1 MYAFE
6 ECALM
11 IKSQEAS
18 QYQKSRV
25 RINQFTHE
33 HALKLKTKM
42 EKEFM
47 GFQQMKD
54 SFFFFFHLFLL
65 VGLLYNIVVGFVIH

>member
-18 QYQKSRV
+18 QYQKSRE
-25 RINQFTHE
+25 RINQLIQDE
-33 HALKLKTKM
+33 HALKIKTKI

-47 GFQQMKD
+47 GFQ
-54 SFFFFFHLFLL
+54 
-65 VGLLYNIVVGFVIH
+65 

>member
-1 MYAFE
+1 MHAFE

-25 RINQFTHE
+25 RINQFTHDE

-47 GFQQMKD
+47 GFQ
-54 SFFFFFHLFLL
+54 
-65 VGLLYNIVVGFVIH
+65 